1 MHACDQAT
9 AAHTGST
16 ACEHHL
22 RTGQGPH
29 VASRPGRKAAG
40 LTRQTISDVERCVA
54 NPTIDAL
61 ERVANALGVTLDPL
75 LVPPIAERAKR
86 GDKADR
92 VNARDLLA
100 TVADAAG
107 RPSRRYRTLDDPA
120 WELAYP

>member
-1 MHACDQAT
+1 MPATKLRPPIREVLRANIIFERARARMSQA
-9 AAHTGST
+9 ALA
-16 ACEHHL
+16 E
-22 RTGQGPH
+22 
-29 VASRPGRKAAG
+29 AAG

-61 ERVANALGVTLDPL
+61 ERIANALGVTLDRL

-107 RPSRRYRTLDDPA
+107 RPSRRYSNAGRPRLGD
-120 WELAYP
+120 